1 MRSVLPFAAAIACGF
16 LVTSGAYARDIYV
29 SNAAGDDH
37 FNGNHPTT
45 EIPLHGPV
53 RTIAK
58 GLRLAAPGDRVVVA
72 NTGRAYRESVSLVGP
87 NNSASD
93 VEEFI
98 LEGNGA
104 TLEGSEPVRHE
115 AWMHVSGDVFRHA
128 PERLG
133 YQQLFLAGKP
143 ALQRHLASPES
154 VPPLAPRE
162 WCLARGHI
170 YFRVEPGRTPQSY
183 RPSTASRQ
191 TGITLY
197 KVRGAV
203 VRNFVLQGFQLD
215 GINAHDGAMGVRLEG
230 LTCRGNGRSGISV
243 GGSSRVLVTDCLVGD
258 NGRAQ
263 LRTEGFSKTHV
274 EHCDL
279 LDNTAPASRVEG
291 GQLWVD
297 GKPIARPTL

>member
-1 MRSVLPFAAAIACGF
+1 MRLVLLALAGIACGV
-16 LVTSGAYARDIYV
+16 LAASAAYARDIYV
-29 SNAAGDDH
+29 SNAAGDDR
-37 FNGNHPTT
+37 FKGVHPTN
-45 EIPLHGPV
+45 EIPHAGPV
-53 RTIAK
+53 RTIAN
-58 GLRLAAPGDRVVVA
+58 GLRLAAPGDRVVVE

-87 NNSASD
+87 NNSASA

-104 TLEGSEPVRHE
+104 ALEGAEPVRHE
-115 AWMHVSGDVFRHA
+115 AWMHISGDTFRHA

-133 YQQLFLAGKP
+133 FQQLFLSGKP

-154 VPPLAPRE
+154 LPPLAPRE
-162 WCLARGHI
+162 WCLARGYI
-170 YFRVEPGRTPQSY
+170 YFRVDAGRTPQSY
-183 RPSTASRQ
+183 RPSTATRQ

-279 LDNTAPASRVEG
+279 LDNSAPAQRVEG
-291 GQLWVD
+291 GQLWID
-297 GKPIARPTL
+297 GKPIARPAL

>member
-1 MRSVLPFAAAIACGF
+1 MQRVLLSAAIACSA
-16 LVTSGAYARDIYV
+16 LVAAAAHARDIYV

-37 FNGNHPTT
+37 FEGVHPTT
-45 EIPLHGPV
+45 EILLAGPV

-58 GLRLAAPGDRVVVA
+58 GLRLAAPGDRVIVA
-72 NTGRAYRESVSLVGP
+72 NTGRPYRESVSLVGP
-87 NNSASD
+87 NNSASA
-93 VEEFI
+93 VSEFI

-104 TLEGSEPVRHE
+104 TLEGAEPVQHT
-115 AWMHVSGDVFRHA
+115 AWEHVSGDTFRHA

-143 ALQRHLASPES
+143 ALERHLASPES
-154 VPPLAPRE
+154 LPALEPRE
-162 WCLARGHI
+162 WCLARGQV
-170 YFRVEPGRTPQSY
+170 YFHVEPGRTPQSY
-183 RPSTASRQ
+183 RPSTAWRQ

-197 KVRGAV
+197 KVRDVV

-279 LDNTAPASRVEG
+279 IDNTAPAERVEG